1 MKDVAY
7 IIHLLDEYKSK
18 EIHWIVLHVNGI
30 RVTYFDSFV
39 VEHILQEIT
48 KFIDN
53 KNIITSIFSTQ
64 AYDSIMCRYFSIEF
78 IDTKFKDERLKS
90 FTNLFSPN
98 NLGKNDK
105 VIIFLNKIQVWV
117 KHICVASN

>member
-7 IIHLLDEYKSK
+7 IIHLDEYKSK

-48 KFIDN
+48 RFIDN
-53 KNIITSIFSTQ
+53 KNIITNIFSTQ
-64 AYDSIMCRYFSIEF
+64 AYDSIMCR
-78 IDTKFKDERLKS
+78 
-90 FTNLFSPN
+90 
-98 NLGKNDK
+98 
-105 VIIFLNKIQVWV
+105 
-117 KHICVASN
+117 